1 MKVYISYREL
11 ESYAYRSCL
20 CGKNEWGEYDVVEC
34 RDSGEFEI
42 DIENAEFDYE
52 DLKEL
57 VDRYED
63 EIREILER
71 EERKEERKKERK
83 LQQNGKSLE
92 NWMG

>member
-1 MKVYISYREL
+1 MKVTIDYKTL
-11 ESYAYRSCL
+11 TDYAYRNCL
-20 CGKNEWGEYDVVEC
+20 CDKNEWGEYDVSEC
-34 RDSGEFEI
+34 THDGEFEV
-42 DIENAEFDYE
+42 DVQNAEFDYE

-71 EERKEERKKERK
+71 EERKEERKKEK
-83 LQQNGKSLE
+83 KQVIQQKTLE